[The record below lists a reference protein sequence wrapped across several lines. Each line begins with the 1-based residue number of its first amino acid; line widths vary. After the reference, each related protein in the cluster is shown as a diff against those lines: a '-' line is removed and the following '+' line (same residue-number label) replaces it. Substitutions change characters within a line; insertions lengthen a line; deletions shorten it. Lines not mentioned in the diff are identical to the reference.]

1 MRPPLRVAVVALSL
15 VSLTACMGFGGS
27 RSGGGGGGSNG
38 DERATVTLTSVEPG
52 RFESSRPGTPIPL
65 ATLKTMDERQVAS
78 SFGRPVFQRDENGA
92 ARLLRFRSDACD
104 LDLFLYPSGSAWQ
117 VRHAEARD
125 RSLRTL
131 PADRCAGS
139 VAAQKR

>member
-1 MRPPLRVAVVALSL
+1 MRPPLRVALVAFSL
-15 VSLTACMGFGGS
+15 VSLNGCLGF
-27 RSGGGGGGSNG
+27 GGGGGGGGGNG
-38 DERATVTLTSVEPG
+38 DDRPAVALTSVEPG
-52 RFESSRPGTPIPL
+52 HFESSRPGTPIPL

-78 SFGRPVFQRDENGA
+78 TFGRPVFQRDENGV

-104 LDLFLYPSGSAWQ
+104 LDLFLYATGSSWQ

-139 VAAQKR
+139 VAAQRR

>member
-1 MRPPLRVAVVALSL
+1 MHCPPRVIAAALGVFL
-15 VSLTACMGFGGS
+15 LTACT
-27 RSGGGGGGSNG
+27 GGGGGGDGG
-38 DERATVTLTSVEPG
+38 DRPAVTLTSVEPG

-65 ATLKTMDERQVAS
+65 ATIKTMDDRQVAGT
-78 SFGRPVFQRDENGA
+78 FGRPVFQRDESGG

-104 LDLFLYPSGSAWQ
+104 LDLFMYSAGGSWQ

-131 PADRCAGS
+131 PVDRCAGS
-139 VAAQKR
+139 VSAQKRTA